1 MAEVEMHEECGVVGL
16 YAAPEH
22 LENLKHDGSG
32 HGTTLI
38 DHAYWALDA
47 LQNRGRDSAGI
58 AANWNGKISLTKG
71 FGSVSEA
78 LSEAA
83 RDTLPTGAQ
92 IVLAQNRYATSIN
105 KNPSAVQPF
114 KFDTQ
119 YGDLALGHNGNLVND
134 GALAVRQGYDRPIP
148 SDSWVI
154 GAMAADMIS
163 QGYDMTEAFTRVL
176 PQLKGA
182 FSIVAT
188 HGDTL
193 VGARD
198 PNGFRPLH
206 LGRLAGAYVLASET
220 GALYTIGAEE
230 TREIEPGEMVTIS
243 PRGVESE
250 TFASANRS
258 SCAFEYLYFA
268 RPDQKFNGRS
278 VREARIGL
286 GRQLAEESSVD
297 ADLVIGV
304 PYSGRLAG
312 EGYAAQTGLPDAQGL
327 IKVED
332 IRSFIAETQAER
344 VAIARRKLQ
353 AVPELIAGKRVVLTE
368 DSIVRGTSLY
378 ETVRIAREGGASQVH
393 VRVASPPILWPCFY
407 GVNMESKEELIAA
420 QKSVNEIREHIGA
433 DSLEYL
439 SLDGLKKAIGIGD
452 DVCTACFDGTY
463 PTALPPHL
471 MARVTTPVA
480 KAA

>member
-16 YAAPEH
+16 FAAPEH
-22 LENLKHDGSG
+22 LENLKHDGSEY
-32 HGTTLI
+32 GTTLV
-38 DHAYWALDA
+38 DHAYWALEA
-47 LQNRGRDSAGI
+47 VQNRGRDSAGL
-58 AANWNGKISLTKG
+58 AANSLGSIAVVKD
-71 FGSVSEA
+71 FGSIPEA
-78 LSEAA
+78 LPPAS
-83 RDTLPTGAQ
+83 RDTLPQDAQ
-92 IVLAQNRYATSIN
+92 IVLGQNRYATAVTKS
-105 KNPSAVQPF
+105 PSGIQPF
-114 KFDTQ
+114 KFKTQ
-119 YGDLALGHNGNLVND
+119 YGDFALGHNGNLVND
-134 GALAVRQGYDRPIP
+134 AVLAVRQGYKLPIP
-148 SDSWVI
+148 SDSWLI
-154 GAMAADMIS
+154 GAMTAEHID
-163 QGYDMTEAFTRVL
+163 QGYDLTESLTRVL

-182 FSIVAT
+182 FSVVAT

-220 GALYTIGAEE
+220 GSLYSIGAEE
-230 TREIEPGEMVTIS
+230 TREIEPGEMITIS
-243 PRGVESE
+243 PEGVESQ
-250 TFASANRS
+250 TFATSNRS

-278 VREARIGL
+278 VREARLEL
-286 GRQLAEESSVD
+286 GRQLAHESSVD

-312 EGYAAQTGLPDAQGL
+312 EGYAAETGLPDVQGL

-353 AVPELIAGKRVVLTE
+353 AVPELMAGKRVVLTE
-368 DSIVRGTSLY
+368 DSIVRGTSLF
-378 ETVRIAREGGASQVH
+378 ETVRIAREGGAREVH

-407 GVNMESKEELIAA
+407 GVSMESKEELIAA
-420 QKSVNEIREHIGA
+420 QKSVDEIREHIGA

-452 DVCTACFDGTY
+452 DVCTACFDGSY

-471 MARVTTPVA
+471 MSKVA
-480 KAA
+480 